1 MCSIM
6 DKTITALVEAED
18 VGLLVPVWEGQTWPV
33 RYWRLPDELPP
44 LESDAAL
51 PPMKKSRSAD
61 SVVAPEAPNRAEDIL
76 DEVCKAVVAPASTHP
91 HRQNVLGIIPSP

>member
-33 RYWRLPDELPP
+33 RYWRLPDE
-44 LESDAAL
+44 
-51 PPMKKSRSAD
+51 KSRSAD